1 MCIRAHGYGDNMI
14 TQKEMKEWYPGIL
27 SVFQKDMP
35 DISKP
40 LPELAIGTR
49 ITWEKKRAD
58 LVERLQSNQVN
69 PDRNGALEIIH
80 GANGDAILVYQYRL
94 GNVVNC
100 FTDFRHFIWHELGH
114 FYAINTQD
122 SSFVRFMDQQPHPDE
137 YEAFRGYYFW
147 SEFIAEKIA
156 CDLEPEVEIDWST
169 ADYRVARNHLGRY
182 LVDGIEMTDDVIDW
196 YWLSFYFA
204 RILSDKVILGYL
216 QAAKDGTLK
225 CHRAYGEK
233 EIPFSESGIDPLC
246 LDLID
251 ESFRQIVIEIKGIL
265 ESQLKRDNPYDVS
278 FETISAL
285 GDWIITI
292 ERLHKMNEFRRRIGM
307 L

>member
-35 DISKP
+35 NISKP

-69 PDRNGALEIIH
+69 PDIDGALEMIH
-80 GANGDAILVYQYRL
+80 GTNGDAILVYQYRL

-156 CDLEPEVEIDWST
+156 CDLEPEVEIDWSA

-182 LVDGIEMTDDVIDW
+182 LVD
-196 YWLSFYFA
+196 
-204 RILSDKVILGYL
+204 
-216 QAAKDGTLK
+216 
-225 CHRAYGEK
+225 
-233 EIPFSESGIDPLC
+233 
-246 LDLID
+246 
-251 ESFRQIVIEIKGIL
+251 
-265 ESQLKRDNPYDVS
+265 
-278 FETISAL
+278 
-285 GDWIITI
+285 
-292 ERLHKMNEFRRRIGM
+292 
-307 L
+307 